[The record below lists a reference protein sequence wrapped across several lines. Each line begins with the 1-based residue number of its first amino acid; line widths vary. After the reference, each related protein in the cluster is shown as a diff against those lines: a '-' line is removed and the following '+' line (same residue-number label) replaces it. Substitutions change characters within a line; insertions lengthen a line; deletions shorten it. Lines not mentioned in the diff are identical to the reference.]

1 LIFLDSLDLRLDS
14 ILGLFGV
21 LPILGL
27 LFGGLM
33 EGLLAVVALLLDHVE
48 QLLLGLAAQDVSKL
62 LV

>member
-1 LIFLDSLDLRLDS
+1 MRLDS

-27 LFGGLM
+27 LFGGLV

-48 QLLLGLAAQDVSKL
+48 QLLLGLAA
-62 LV
+62 